1 MQHTLSTAFATTL
14 ITHLYPHS
22 TIILTLHILSQDG
35 SLLSA
40 CLNAAT
46 LALIDAGIPMTDY
59 VSSVT
64 VATTAAYADKE
75 EDADP
80 VLDVNGLEEV
90 ELPYLTLA
98 AMGDRVVVLI
108 METRVQVGRLEGMVA
123 VGLDGCRE
131 VRGIL
136 DGVVRAHG
144 KKLLEGKVG

>member
-1 MQHTLSTAFATTL
+1 
-14 ITHLYPHS
+14 
-22 TIILTLHILSQDG
+22 
-35 SLLSA
+35 
-40 CLNAAT
+40 
-46 LALIDAGIPMTDY
+46 MTDY
-59 VSSVT
+59 ISSVT

-123 VGLDGCRE
+123 VGLDGCKE